1 MANKIPAPLR
11 FLRGFFRALAAVF
24 SAMFGIRRGRAADHD
39 WKTIRPIHIVLAGI
53 VALAAFI
60 TTLLVIVNAIVP

>member
-1 MANKIPAPLR
+1 MSAPLR

-24 SAMFGIRRGRAADHD
+24 SAMFGIRRGRAADYD
-39 WKTIRPIHIVLAGI
+39 WKNIRPIHIVLAGI
-53 VALAAFI
+53 VALAVFI

>member
-1 MANKIPAPLR
+1 MSPLLR
-11 FLRGFFRALAAVF
+11 FFRGFLRALVAVF
-24 SAMFGIRRGRAADHD
+24 AAMFGIRRGRAADYD
-39 WKTIRPIHIVLAGI
+39 WKNIRPIHIVLAGI